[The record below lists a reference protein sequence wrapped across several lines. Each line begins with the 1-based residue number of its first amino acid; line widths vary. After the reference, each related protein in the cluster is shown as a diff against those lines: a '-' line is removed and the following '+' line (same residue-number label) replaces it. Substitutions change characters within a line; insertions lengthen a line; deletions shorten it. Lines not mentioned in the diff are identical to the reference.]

1 MNFWIYDWG
10 FSFPFPVYIYIN
22 QFASIQILP
31 KFERVL
37 KKWFKMVACRPVKEY
52 RRNNKKKKNKNDT
65 VNGDGK
71 TPETNDLLKEKI
83 HTKNGWIFVRNNK
96 LGN

>member
-1 MNFWIYDWG
+1 
-10 FSFPFPVYIYIN
+10 
-22 QFASIQILP
+22 
-31 KFERVL
+31 
-37 KKWFKMVACRPVKEY
+37 MVACRPVKEY

-83 HTKNGWIFVRNNK
+83 HTKNG
-96 LGN
+96 